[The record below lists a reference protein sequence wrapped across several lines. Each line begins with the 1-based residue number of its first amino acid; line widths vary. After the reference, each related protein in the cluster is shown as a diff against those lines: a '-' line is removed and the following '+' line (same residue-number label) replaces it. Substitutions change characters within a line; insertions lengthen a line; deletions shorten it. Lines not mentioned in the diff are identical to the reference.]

1 MSDREQIAMV
11 SVAGATVP
19 VIVEYLDLDLDGVPD
34 AVRIR
39 RAVPG
44 ELADGVEQAHLVEE
58 LSTSIGID
66 GVPEDVQVM
75 ALR

>member
-1 MSDREQIAMV
+1 MLERDFIAMA
-11 SVAGATVP
+11 SSSGATMAV
-19 VIVEYLDLDLDGVPD
+19 VVEYLDLDDDGVPD

-44 ELADGVEQAHLVEE
+44 EMADGIERSTIVEE
-58 LSTSIGID
+58 LSSAIDID
-66 GVPEDVQVM
+66 GIPGSTQVM

>member
-1 MSDREQIAMV
+1 MWERDFIAMA
-11 SVAGATVP
+11 SASGATMAV
-19 VIVEYLDLDLDGVPD
+19 VVEYLDLDSDGVPD

-44 ELADGVEQAHLVEE
+44 EIADGVEQSSVVEE
-58 LSTSIGID
+58 LSSAIGID
-66 GVPEDVQVM
+66 GIPGTTQVM